1 MIFHPAI
8 MALLVG
14 SLLVTLMLLYSSYYG
29 VQVIRKWD
37 IKSGSELQLC
47 LERRT
52 YLVSIIM
59 SYMLFF
65 QLASFYLFIFTADA
79 IHATFVSAMCA
90 AGSLNVNEYG
100 YPAVIIKMVNFLV
113 AGTWLII
120 NYADNRA
127 YDYPLIKKKYLLLLV
142 IAPLMVA
149 ELIVQGAYFIGLK
162 ANVITSCCG
171 SLFSADAEGIASE
184 IAALPRLPM
193 KIAFYLSTAL
203 TLASG
208 MYFCFRSDWSGYVFS
223 FLSIATFVV
232 SVAAMISFISLYFYE
247 LPTHHCP
254 FCILQKDYGF
264 IGYLLY
270 IALFGGAVSGLGT
283 GALMPFRKIQ
293 SLSQIVPS
301 IQRRLAFTALILYF
315 LFTVVVTYRMIFSDF
330 ILEGY

>member
-1 MIFHPAI
+1 
-8 MALLVG
+8 
-14 SLLVTLMLLYSSYYG
+14 
-29 VQVIRKWD
+29 
-37 IKSGSELQLC
+37 
-47 LERRT
+47 
-52 YLVSIIM
+52 
-59 SYMLFF
+59 
-65 QLASFYLFIFTADA
+65 
-79 IHATFVSAMCA
+79 MCA

-100 YPAVIIKMVNFLV
+100 YPAVIIKMVNVLF

-142 IAPLMVA
+142 ITPLMVA

-171 SLFSADAEGIASE
+171 SLFSTDAEGIASE

-247 LPTHHCP
+247 LPSHHCP

-283 GALMPFRKIQ
+283 GALMPFRRIQ

-301 IQRRLAFTALILYF
+301 IQRKLTFTALMLYL
-315 LFTVVVTYRMIFSDF
+315 LFTAVVTYRMIFSDF

>member
-1 MIFHPAI
+1 
-8 MALLVG
+8 
-14 SLLVTLMLLYSSYYG
+14 
-29 VQVIRKWD
+29 
-37 IKSGSELQLC
+37 
-47 LERRT
+47 
-52 YLVSIIM
+52 M

-301 IQRRLAFTALILYF
+301 IQRRLAFMALILYF